1 MSDKVKPLF
10 KHPKVYDDLLHFY
23 KEYWGIH
30 KHLPRAFR
38 MTTGD
43 SILQGLTECIKGVV
57 LANYTDK
64 NDADQRIFAGEK
76 LGVVRAE
83 IVIIRGLLTVGWNMR
98 FISHGAFMNL
108 TVKLDEIEK
117 QITRWQAWFLVSKET
132 MQ

>member
-1 MSDKVKPLF
+1 
-10 KHPKVYDDLLHFY
+10 
-23 KEYWGIH
+23 
-30 KHLPRAFR
+30 

-43 SILQGLTECIKGVV
+43 SPLRGVTECIKGVV

-64 NDADQRIFAGEK
+64 EDRDQRISAGEK

-117 QITRWQAWFLVSKET
+117 QMTRWQAPCPCVFLAPFCFSWCFIAAAD
-132 MQ
+132 Q